1 MIKQWFPG
9 KRLGNRK
16 TFQQPGLDTL
26 SPMQEKQG
34 KFITFEGPDGSG
46 KTGQLNIL
54 AEEFLQAG
62 YPILKTREP
71 GGTPIGNQI
80 RATLLDLKNTAMVDR
95 TEALLYQAARSQ
107 LVEEIIKPHLT
118 EGGIV
123 MCDRYTDST
132 LAYQG
137 YGHRNTVESLQGIIH
152 YATGGL
158 TPDLTLLLD
167 LEPEIGL
174 QRRLDAGG
182 LNRLDAYDIDF
193 HHRVRAG
200 YLELV
205 KADPGRWVIVDAD
218 KPFDEVQSNLRGILL
233 KWLKSWGY

>member
-1 MIKQWFPG
+1 
-9 KRLGNRK
+9 
-16 TFQQPGLDTL
+16 
-26 SPMQEKQG
+26 MQSKPG

-46 KTGQLNIL
+46 KTAQMDIL
-54 AEEFLQAG
+54 AEQLIQEG
-62 YPILKTREP
+62 YPILTTREP
-71 GGTPIGNQI
+71 GGTSIGDQI
-80 RATLLDLKNTAMVDR
+80 RETLLDLKNTAMVDR
-95 TEALLYQAARSQ
+95 TEALLYQAARAQ
-107 LVEEIIKPHLT
+107 LVDEIIKPHLA

-123 MCDRYTDST
+123 LCDRYADST

-137 YGHRNTVESLQGIIH
+137 YGHKNTVESLRGIIH

-167 LEPEIGL
+167 LEPEVGL

-205 KADPGRWVIVDAD
+205 KADPDRWIIVDAGRT
-218 KPFDEVQSNLRGILL
+218 FEEVQAELWKILL
-233 KWLKSWGY
+233 EWLKACGH

>member
-1 MIKQWFPG
+1 
-9 KRLGNRK
+9 
-16 TFQQPGLDTL
+16 
-26 SPMQEKQG
+26 MQSKPG

-46 KTGQLNIL
+46 KTAQMDIL
-54 AEEFLQAG
+54 AEQLIQEG
-62 YPILKTREP
+62 YPILTTREP
-71 GGTPIGNQI
+71 GGTSIGDQI
-80 RATLLDLKNTAMVDR
+80 RETLLDLKNTAMVDR
-95 TEALLYQAARSQ
+95 TEALLYQAARAQ
-107 LVEEIIKPHLT
+107 LVDEIIKPHLA

-123 MCDRYTDST
+123 LCDRYADST

-137 YGHRNTVESLQGIIH
+137 YGHRNTVESLRGIIH

-167 LEPEIGL
+167 LEPEVGL

-182 LNRLDAYDIDF
+182 LNRLDAYDLDF

-205 KADPGRWVIVDAD
+205 KADPDRWIIVDAGRT
-218 KPFDEVQSNLRGILL
+218 FEEVQAELWKILL
-233 KWLKSWGY
+233 EWLKACGH

>member
-1 MIKQWFPG
+1 METHQ
-9 KRLGNRK
+9 
-16 TFQQPGLDTL
+16 
-26 SPMQEKQG
+26 SMQSKPG

-46 KTGQLNIL
+46 KTAQMDIL
-54 AEEFLQAG
+54 AEQLIQEG
-62 YPILKTREP
+62 YPILTTREP
-71 GGTPIGNQI
+71 GGTSIGDQI
-80 RATLLDLKNTAMVDR
+80 RETLLDLKNTAMVDR
-95 TEALLYQAARSQ
+95 TEALLYQAARAQ
-107 LVEEIIKPHLT
+107 LVDEIIKPHLA

-123 MCDRYTDST
+123 LCDRYADST

-137 YGHRNTVESLQGIIH
+137 YGHKNTVESLRGIIH

-167 LEPEIGL
+167 LEPEVGL

-205 KADPGRWVIVDAD
+205 KADPDRWIIVDAGRS
-218 KPFDEVQSNLRGILL
+218 FEEVQAELWKILL
-233 KWLKSWGY
+233 EWLKECGH